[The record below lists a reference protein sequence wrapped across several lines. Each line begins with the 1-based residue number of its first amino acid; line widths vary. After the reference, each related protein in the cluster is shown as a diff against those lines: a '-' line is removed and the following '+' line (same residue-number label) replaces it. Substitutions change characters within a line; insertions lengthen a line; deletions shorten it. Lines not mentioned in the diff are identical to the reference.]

1 MPSRLR
7 CQNSCGAVLTSVS
20 SFANAAA
27 VCTTGLRRLAY
38 RMQQTPTVSWLQASA
53 AAGACTSRAR
63 GLLQETL
70 ADVVSMLLHRGSV
83 YLVGRGGGSSR
94 LCSCQMHQFGRPATN
109 GLTKHC
115 NPDLSC
121 CIKGKCPLCLLRP
134 ATCQALRADLSGQQ
148 QGCHPS
154 GPTACR

>member
-1 MPSRLR
+1 MMVVLIHHLPRPRRFSGVWVPVNVSSWLHTTYKYVQ
-7 CQNSCGAVLTSVS
+7 CLLGQGAKTPAGAELTSVS

-83 YLVGRGGGSSR
+83 HLVGRGAACHASAAARG
-94 LCSCQMHQFGRPATN
+94 
-109 GLTKHC
+109 C
-115 NPDLSC
+115 NL
-121 CIKGKCPLCLLRP
+121 
-134 ATCQALRADLSGQQ
+134 ADQ
-148 QGCHPS
+148 P
-154 GPTACR
+154 PMV